1 MTKNYYHSFNYSKTG
16 SYPFMPAKNPLL
28 MPTVIN
34 SHLAN
39 VYPALSMMAGMQL
52 EIFTAIGHSGI
63 TIDATAKKLN
73 VQPLKL
79 RPLLYA
85 LVSANLLTVE
95 EPLFYNTAE
104 ANEFLV
110 KGKKRYI
117 GSMHSAYSDLWSAT
131 MHTADSIRQ
140 GSPIAEHNFSKMTHD
155 ELRSFVTGLDA
166 GASASARRL
175 HKEFDM
181 NRFQT
186 LLDAGG
192 GSGGLAIALSKLC
205 PKIKITVGEL
215 GNVAP
220 ITKECIESEG
230 LGEIIR
236 AIEIDLTS
244 YQPSSSFDAIVLRSV
259 LQVMSPEDARSTMQ
273 NATKA
278 LNPNGEIFMLGR
290 MLDDSR
296 LSPKEAVAVNV
307 MFLNVYPSGQAY
319 TESEYRSF
327 FLEAGLEN
335 IQRKQI
341 SGGYS
346 ILHANKK
353 G

>member
-1 MTKNYYHSFNYSKTG
+1 MAAEKSV
-16 SYPFMPAKNPLL
+16 L

-39 VYPALSMMAGMQL
+39 VYPALAVMAGMQL
-52 EIFTAIGHSGI
+52 EVFTAIGESGV
-63 TIDATAKKLN
+63 TIDAAAIKLN

-85 LVSANLLTVE
+85 LVCANLLRVD
-95 EPLFYNTAE
+95 EPLFYNTEE
-104 ANEFLV
+104 AKEFLI

-131 MHTADSIRQ
+131 MHTADSIKH
-140 GSPIAEHNFSKMTHD
+140 GSPRAEHDFSKMTPG
-155 ELRSFVTGLDA
+155 ELRAFVKGLDA

-181 NRFQT
+181 KRFRT

-192 GSGGLAIALSKLC
+192 GSGGLAIALSRLC
-205 PKIKITVGEL
+205 PKMKLTVGEL
-215 GNVAP
+215 QNVLP
-220 ITKECIESEG
+220 ITRECVQSEG
-230 LGEIIR
+230 LEQTIGTM
-236 AIEIDLTS
+236 EIDLTS
-244 YQPSSSFDAIVLRSV
+244 DAPAHKFDAIVLRSV
-259 LQVMSPEDARSTMQ
+259 LQVMSPDDAQATVK
-273 NATKA
+273 NASKA

-296 LSPKEAVAVNV
+296 LSPTEAVAVNV

-346 ILHANKK
+346 ILHARMRK
-353 G
+353 

>member
-1 MTKNYYHSFNYSKTG
+1 MT
-16 SYPFMPAKNPLL
+16 AKNPPL
-28 MPTVIN
+28 MPTEIN
-34 SHLAN
+34 AHLAN
-39 VYPALSMMAGMQL
+39 VYPALAMMAGMQL
-52 EIFTAIGHSGI
+52 EVFTAIGESGI
-63 TIDATAKKLN
+63 TLDTVATKLN
-73 VQPLKL
+73 VHPLKL

-85 LVSANLLTVE
+85 LVCANLLRVK
-95 EPLFYNTAE
+95 EPLFYNTEE
-104 ANEFLV
+104 AKEFLI

-117 GSMHSAYSDLWSAT
+117 GSMHSAYSDLWAAT
-131 MHTADSIRQ
+131 MHTADSIRH
-140 GSPIAEHNFSKMTHD
+140 GSPRAEHD
-155 ELRSFVTGLDA
+155 L
-166 GASASARRL
+166 
-175 HKEFDM
+175 

-205 PKIKITVGEL
+205 PKIRIAVGEL
-215 GNVAP
+215 GNVVP

-230 LGEIIR
+230 LAETIETV
-236 AIEIDLTS
+236 EIDLTS
-244 YQPSSSFDAIVLRSV
+244 SQPTLTFDAIVLRSV

-273 NATKA
+273 NVTKA

-296 LSPKEAVAVNV
+296 LSPTEAVAVNV

>member
-1 MTKNYYHSFNYSKTG
+1 MV
-16 SYPFMPAKNPLL
+16 AKNSPL
-28 MPTVIN
+28 MPTEIN
-34 SHLAN
+34 AHLAN
-39 VYPALSMMAGMQL
+39 VYPALAMMAGMQL
-52 EIFTAIGHSGI
+52 EVFTAIGESGV
-63 TIDATAKKLN
+63 TVDAVATKLN

-85 LVSANLLTVE
+85 LVCANLLSVK
-95 EPLFYNTAE
+95 EPLFYNTKE
-104 ANEFLV
+104 AKEFLI

-131 MHTADSIRQ
+131 MHTAESIRQ
-140 GSPIAEHNFSKMTHD
+140 GSPRAEHDFSKMTPN

-205 PKIKITVGEL
+205 PKIKLTVGEL
-215 GNVAP
+215 ENVVP

-230 LGEIIR
+230 LGKTIGT
-236 AIEIDLTS
+236 IEIDLTS
-244 YQPSSSFDAIVLRSV
+244 YQPASTFDAIVLRSV
-259 LQVMSPEDARSTMQ
+259 LQVMSPEDAQITMK

-296 LSPKEAVAVNV
+296 LSPTEAVAVNV

-327 FLEAGLEN
+327 FLKAGLEN
-335 IQRKQI
+335 IERKQM

-346 ILHANKK
+346 ILHASKK
-353 G
+353 N

>member
-1 MTKNYYHSFNYSKTG
+1 MT
-16 SYPFMPAKNPLL
+16 AKNPPL
-28 MPTVIN
+28 MPTEIN
-34 SHLAN
+34 AHLAN
-39 VYPALSMMAGMQL
+39 VYPALAMMAGMQL
-52 EIFTAIGHSGI
+52 EVFTAIGESGI
-63 TIDATAKKLN
+63 TLDTVATKLN
-73 VQPLKL
+73 VHPLKL

-85 LVSANLLTVE
+85 LVCANLLRVK
-95 EPLFYNTAE
+95 EPLFSNTEE
-104 ANEFLV
+104 AKEFLI

-117 GSMHSAYSDLWSAT
+117 GSMHSAYSDLWAAT
-131 MHTADSIRQ
+131 MHTADSIRH
-140 GSPIAEHNFSKMTHD
+140 GSPRAEHDFSKMTPN
-155 ELRSFVTGLDA
+155 ELRAFVTGLDA

-205 PKIKITVGEL
+205 PKIKLTVGEL
-215 GNVAP
+215 GNVVP

-230 LGEIIR
+230 LAETIET
-236 AIEIDLTS
+236 IEIDLTS
-244 YQPSSSFDAIVLRSV
+244 SQPTLNFDAIVLRSV

-296 LSPKEAVAVNV
+296 LSPTEAVAVNV

-335 IQRKQI
+335 IQRNQI